1 MALLDDPIDHLCADC
16 LAAPGDPCSIEP
28 EFHQARLDAAA
39 GDAWADDWTG
49 GVMDLDGDGK
59 PGAVDF
65 DDPSNWM

>member
-1 MALLDDPIDHLCADC
+1 MDPLDFLCGDC
-16 LAAPGDPCSIEP
+16 LALPGEPCSVEP
-28 EFHQARLDAAA
+28 EVHGARKRSAE

-49 GVMDLDGDGK
+49 GALDLDDDGR